1 MNRARQRSAAI
12 APAMGEL
19 ETTYKKTNP
28 MNAGRTITSRDSQDV
43 RHIAAARQARSG
55 RPRWKKDAAR
65 PQTRSASTV
74 PQQRITNCF
83 GGERK
88 ASIRQTTT
96 NKPSAAPISVVS
108 RMTDHAG
115 LNSAA
120 SFFEFGLAPRQ
131 VLACR
136 PGLSLAH

>member
-1 MNRARQRSAAI
+1 MAVQMNRARQRSAAI

-74 PQQRITNCF
+74 RKQGITNCF

-88 ASIRQTTT
+88 GAVRKTTRNNPWAARIRLARRE
-96 NKPSAAPISVVS
+96 P
-108 RMTDHAG
+108 DHSG
-115 LNSAA
+115 
-120 SFFEFGLAPRQ
+120 RH
-131 VLACR
+131 V
-136 PGLSLAH
+136 